1 MNKIEAAFQPISDA
15 VFTTKGGMTY
25 AELTRAIIDLCEL
38 IQSEETDENT
48 WTIGEFGNCDL
59 GAFIVGAY
67 WHYTEWHTG
76 QRSESYSALCALG
89 RIFSPGMASGPEEET
104 AERDTYQL
112 LADMAGAKP

>member
-1 MNKIEAAFQPISDA
+1 MNKIGAAFQPITDA

-25 AELTRAIIDLCEL
+25 ADVTRAIIDLCAL
-38 IQSEETDENT
+38 IQSEETDECT
-48 WTIGEFGNCDL
+48 WSIGEYGHCDL

-67 WHYTEWHTG
+67 WHYTEWHAG
-76 QRSESYSALCALG
+76 QASESYAALCALG
-89 RIFSPGMASGPEEET
+89 GIFSPGMSHGPEPET